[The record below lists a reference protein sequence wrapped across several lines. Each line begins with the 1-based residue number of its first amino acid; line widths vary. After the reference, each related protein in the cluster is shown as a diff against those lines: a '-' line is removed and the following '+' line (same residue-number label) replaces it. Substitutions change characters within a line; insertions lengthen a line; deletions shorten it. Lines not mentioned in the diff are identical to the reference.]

1 MSGRDIGCRPGADI
15 ATVARDARFQGRKEP
30 APTYC
35 PSAVV
40 DLTPSPIRYPWVR
53 MYETARRPNAKTSAL
68 FSCVYVTA
76 VEVTLPLARGKF
88 LGESVPTEFLIL
100 QQRSS
105 TMAKKAKKKK
115 AKKKK

>member
-1 MSGRDIGCRPGADI
+1 
-15 ATVARDARFQGRKEP
+15 
-30 APTYC
+30 
-35 PSAVV
+35 
-40 DLTPSPIRYPWVR
+40 
-53 MYETARRPNAKTSAL
+53 MYATARRPNAKTSAL
-68 FSCVYVTA
+68 FSCVYVAA
-76 VEVTLPLARGKF
+76 VEVTLPLARDKF

>member
-1 MSGRDIGCRPGADI
+1 MSLGTDVRDGSQTHP
-15 ATVARDARFQGRKEP
+15 
-30 APTYC
+30 
-35 PSAVV
+35 
-40 DLTPSPIRYPWVR
+40 
-53 MYETARRPNAKTSAL
+53 KTSAL
-68 FSCVYVTA
+68 FSCVYVA
-76 VEVTLPLARGKF
+76 AAEVTLPLARGNF

>member
-1 MSGRDIGCRPGADI
+1 
-15 ATVARDARFQGRKEP
+15 
-30 APTYC
+30 
-35 PSAVV
+35 
-40 DLTPSPIRYPWVR
+40 
-53 MYETARRPNAKTSAL
+53 
-68 FSCVYVTA
+68 VYVTA